1 MIIMVTRMSVQETP
15 LSSFT
20 QASEWD
26 TSRTL
31 QAERSERRAWMVAGA
46 FGVGFLLSCG
56 AIALMLPLKETT
68 PYVVRV
74 DNATG
79 VPDIVTVMK
88 DQIVTGEDVMTKYWL
103 AKYIIHRETYDWHTL
118 QSDYDTTGLLSSEV
132 VGAEY
137 GEQFSGSDALTE
149 QYGDRIQAHV
159 QVVSVVPTGDNT
171 GTVRFIKT
179 TKRLGNNSVIDSKQ
193 WVATV
198 AFEFRNTERVT
209 ETVRLVNPFGF
220 RVTSYRVDP
229 EMVSS
234 N

>member
-1 MIIMVTRMSVQETP
+1 MNNNEP
-15 LSSFT
+15 NPAFA
-20 QASEWD
+20 QASDWD

-31 QAERSERRAWMVAGA
+31 QAERSERRAWMVAGT
-46 FGVGFLLSCG
+46 FGVGFVLSCV

-79 VPDIVTVMK
+79 VPDIVTTMQ
-88 DQIVTGEDVMTKYWL
+88 DQIVTGDDVMTKYWL
-103 AKYIIHRETYDWHTL
+103 AKYVLHRETYDWYTL
-118 QSDYDTTGLLSSEV
+118 QTDYDTTGLLSSAA

-137 GEQFSGSDALTE
+137 GEQFNGDESLTGK
-149 QYGDRIQAHV
+149 YHDKVSATV
-159 QVVSVVPTGDNT
+159 KVVSVVPTGDDT

-179 TKRLGNNSVIDSKQ
+179 TKRLATNTVIDTQQ

-198 AFEFRNTERVT
+198 AFEYRNTERVT
-209 ETVRLVNPFGF
+209 ESVRLVNPFGF

-229 EMVSS
+229 EMVGG

>member
-1 MIIMVTRMSVQETP
+1 MNAQEP
-15 LSSFT
+15 PSSFI

-26 TSRTL
+26 VSRTL

-46 FGVGFLLSCG
+46 FGLGFLLCCG
-56 AIALMLPLKETT
+56 AIAQMLPLKETE

-74 DNATG
+74 DEATG
-79 VPDIVTVMK
+79 VPTIVTAME

-103 AKYIIHRETYDWHTL
+103 AKYIQHRETYDWYTL
-118 QSDYDTTGLLSSEV
+118 QKDYDTTGLLSSES

-137 GEQFSGSDALTE
+137 GAQFEGENSLTE
-149 QYGDRIQAHV
+149 QYRNRIRANV
-159 QVVSVVPTGDNT
+159 QVVSVVPTSDNT

-179 TKRLGNNSVIDSKQ
+179 TTRLSNNSVMNTKQ
-193 WVATV
+193 WVATI
-198 AFEFRNTERVT
+198 AFEFRNTERVS
-209 ETVRLVNPFGF
+209 ESVRLVNPFGF